1 MSETTQA
8 FQERFKDAPQL
19 IGLENILS
27 EGQVA
32 QVLELGVPRETRLSI
47 YQSPAFEAA
56 GYETRPELYGNG
68 DGFLATLTYDDGQ
81 IAFIM
86 ASKVKNPRNPF
97 EMGHAASGGLD
108 LRRMI
113 PIVFIHNG
121 ISRIDSFDPFG
132 NSDVNEGEYGKP
144 ENLLPM
150 LHQSLGEELVEDP
163 EVPFTIEDSIRIST
177 IPDQI

>member
-1 MSETTQA
+1 MSEIAQE
-8 FQERFKDAPQL
+8 FQEQFKDAPRL

-32 QVLELGVPRETRLSI
+32 HVLDLGVPRETRLSI

-56 GYETRPELYGNG
+56 GYEARPDIYGAG
-68 DGFLATLTYDDGQ
+68 DGFLATLTYNDGQ

-108 LRRMI
+108 LRKMI
-113 PIVFIHNG
+113 PVVFVHDG

-144 ENLLPM
+144 EKLLPM
-150 LHQSLGEELVEDP
+150 LRQSLGDELVEDP
-163 EVPFTIEDSIRIST
+163 NSPFTIEDSIRIST
-177 IPDQI
+177 IPDRT